1 MTIEEKLEELD
12 RQIAYI
18 ESVLKEKQDERFCL
32 IAKKKGHQA
41 PNSHH

>member
-12 RQIAYI
+12 RLIAYI

-32 IAKKKGHQA
+32 IAEKQQQEQSNGHV
-41 PNSHH
+41 